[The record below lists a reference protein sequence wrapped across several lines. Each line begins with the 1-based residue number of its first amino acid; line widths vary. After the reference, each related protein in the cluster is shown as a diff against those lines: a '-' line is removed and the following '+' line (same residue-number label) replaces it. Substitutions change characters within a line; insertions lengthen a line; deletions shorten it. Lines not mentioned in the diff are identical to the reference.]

1 MVDKGCDGAYVLPRL
16 NRIPRMLRR
25 STVLLLALLAAAPL
39 AAQRTAPAGRVVS
52 DTFWSP
58 IMTVRKVARVYLPP
72 SYATGTK
79 RYPVVY
85 YLHGASGSEGDWTEK
100 GRIDAT
106 MDSLV
111 DAGIAEMIV
120 VMPDGDDGWWTTWNA
135 LNDPGCARDRSRRE
149 SAATYC
155 VPWPKYDDYVARDLV
170 AHVDSS
176 YRTIADRAHR
186 GIAGLSMGGYGAV
199 ALALGYP
206 DVFAAAA
213 SHSGVLSPLL
223 GIPHDGRPAP
233 AAEPED
239 VYELR
244 ARWPDWLWSSLRL
257 AFGEHDMF
265 GWYARDPARMLARD
279 EHAGRAIPPLYVD
292 VGVDDPFLEENRAFA
307 SHARALGASVVYHEW
322 PGKHDWPYWRA
333 HSSGSLA
340 WLAGRIAR

>member
-1 MVDKGCDGAYVLPRL
+1 MTMRPMPRVS
-16 NRIPRMLRR
+16 R
-25 STVLLLALLAAAPL
+25 ALAAALVLLSTL
-39 AAQRTAPAGRVVS
+39 AAARPALAQRSVQPGRVVS

-72 SYATGTK
+72 TYASGQK

-85 YLHGASGSEGDWTEK
+85 YLHGASGSENDWVVQ
-100 GRIDAT
+100 GHIDAT

-111 DAGIAEMIV
+111 AAGGAEMIV

-135 LNDPGCARDRSRRE
+135 LNDPGCARDTSRRE
-149 SAATYC
+149 KAATYC

-199 ALALGYP
+199 TLALGYP
-206 DVFAAAA
+206 DVFSAAA

-233 AAEPED
+233 VGEPAD
-239 VYELR
+239 VYEL
-244 ARWPDWLWSSLRL
+244 ADRWPQWLWRSLRL

-265 GWYARDPARMLARD
+265 GWYARDPARMIARD
-279 EHAGRAIPPLYVD
+279 ERMGRTLPPLLVD
-292 VGVDDPFLEENRAFA
+292 VGVADPFLEENRAFA
-307 SHARALGASVVYHEW
+307 ARARAEGARVEYHEW
-322 PGKHDWPYWRA
+322 PGTHDWKYWRTHA
-333 HSSGSLA
+333 RESLV
-340 WLAGRIAR
+340 WLAAHVAR